1 LRWSDG
7 IRSASNVIAS
17 HECFSERRNLIA
29 FSIALDRGPG
39 TGNNPNNHKID
50 ADSFSL
56 RKPVAD
62 MRAGVSKRNGVKSA
76 FSPTPDTQSFA
87 RTLS

>member
-1 LRWSDG
+1 
-7 IRSASNVIAS
+7 VIAS
-17 HECFSERRNLIA
+17 YECFSERRNLIA

-62 MRAGVSKRNGVKSA
+62 MRAGVSKRNGVKSG
-76 FSPTPDTQSFA
+76 FSTMSGRQRF
-87 RTLS
+87 RGRRLK